1 MITVFLGNFIM
12 TINLNKEALSW
23 AIINQ
28 APAGDISSLFKGSDL
43 QLQIYLLLQH
53 GIEINC
59 NRVALPV
66 YIIKTLAIR

>member
-12 TINLNKEALSW
+12 TTNLNKEALSW

-43 QLQIYLLLQH
+43 QLQIYLLQH
-53 GIEINC
+53 GMEINC

-66 YIIKTLAIR
+66 YIIKTLLL